1 MRAFRVGSILVVL
14 LVIAALGVLGILRAG
29 EEIITEEHHISWE
42 APIVNGM
49 EVTGT
54 EKADRHVPFDTSA
67 PRELGDPVRI
77 LVTRPVAIRP
87 KDRIVTLEYRHPKY
101 GRFLVLQATS
111 HTTEEDLKGLAAQCR
126 RETGC
131 EAEASLKTLDD
142 GTFALLLEG
151 PTATSM
157 TFLHGPVRFDL
168 IGSSDS
174 FTAERAEAVAATF

>member
-1 MRAFRVGSILVVL
+1 MRTFRVGSILFVL
-14 LVIAALGVLGILRAG
+14 LVIAALGVLGILGAG
-29 EEIITEEHHISWE
+29 EEIRERHISWE

-54 EKADRHVPFDTSA
+54 EKADRHLPFHTSA
-67 PRELGDPVRI
+67 PKELGDPVRI
-77 LVTRPVAIRP
+77 LVTRPVAARP
-87 KDRIVTLEYRHPKY
+87 EDRIVSLEYQHPDY

-111 HTTEEDLKGLAAQCR
+111 HTTEEELKGLPAQCR

-131 EAEASLKTLDD
+131 GAETSLETLDD

-157 TFLHGPVRFDL
+157 TFLHGTVRFDL
-168 IGSSDS
+168 IGSSDN
-174 FTAERAEAVAATF
+174 FTAERAKAVANTL